1 MRRPLLFALVAIGLA
16 TVVRVEPAAADW
28 RNLFV
33 VFGVQGEDMLKMRAG
48 PGTGYIVI
56 VGLPNGAVVHVESCQ
71 LIGGT
76 RWCKVALDQART
88 LKGYVSSSY
97 LRER

>member
-1 MRRPLLFALVAIGLA
+1 MRRTVLFALMAAVLSAGLGASPAVAG
-16 TVVRVEPAAADW
+16 W
-28 RNLFV
+28 RERYEV
-33 VFGVQGEDMLKMRAG
+33 YGVKDDDMLKMRAG

-56 VGLPNGAVVHVESCQ
+56 VGLPNGAVVRVESCQ

-76 RWCKVALDQART
+76 RWCKVALEQART

-97 LRER
+97 LREK

>member
-1 MRRPLLFALVAIGLA
+1 MRKVVHLSLIAAVLTAGLSAGPA
-16 TVVRVEPAAADW
+16 TAGW
-28 RNLFV
+28 REKFE
-33 VFGVQGEDMLKMRAG
+33 VFGVEGEDMLKMRAG

-56 VGLPNGAVVHVESCQ
+56 VGLPNGTVVRVESCQ

-76 RWCKVALDQART
+76 RWCKVALDRAQA

-97 LRER
+97 LRKK

>member
-1 MRRPLLFALVAIGLA
+1 MCRTVLFALMAAVLSAGFGA
-16 TVVRVEPAAADW
+16 APAAAGW
-28 RNLFV
+28 RERYEV
-33 VFGVQGEDMLKMRAG
+33 YGVKDDDMLKMRAG

-56 VGLPNGAVVHVESCQ
+56 VGLPNGAVVRVESCQ

-76 RWCKVALDQART
+76 RWCKVALEQARA

-97 LRER
+97 LREK

>member
-1 MRRPLLFALVAIGLA
+1 MRRPLLFALMSLGLA
-16 TVVRVEPAAADW
+16 ALASVGPAAADW

-33 VFGVQGEDMLKMRAG
+33 VAGVQGEDMLKMRAG
-48 PGTGYIVI
+48 PGLGYVVI

-88 LKGYVSSSY
+88 LKGFVSSSY
-97 LRER
+97 LREK

>member
-1 MRRPLLFALVAIGLA
+1 MRRPLLFVLMAIALA

-28 RNLFV
+28 RSLFV

-48 PGTGYIVI
+48 PGTGYVVI
-56 VGLPNGAVVHVESCQ
+56 VGLPNAAVVHVESCQ

-97 LRER
+97 LREK

>member
-1 MRRPLLFALVAIGLA
+1 MRKTVLSWLVAGALSAGLSA
-16 TVVRVEPAAADW
+16 EPAVAGG
-28 RNLFV
+28 RERFEV
-33 VFGVQGEDMLKMRAG
+33 YGVKGEDMLKMRAG

-56 VGLPNGAVVHVESCQ
+56 VGLPNGAVVRVDSCQ

-76 RWCKVALDQART
+76 RWCKVALEQARA

-97 LRER
+97 LREK